1 MPPMDRDTKRT
12 VQGHILSV
20 LSVMLKCAIIRLIND
35 RKRKIRMLNEERIRL
50 MTKMASYEAG
60 EGKEHMPIKQYYR
73 KDYISYEMIKT
84 FVTST
89 IAFGILFLCWV
100 IYKMD
105 DLAEFLAGKEL
116 PDLAISIL
124 IKYAVFICIYQVIAY
139 FVYSRRYKEATAS
152 MRKYYATLKK
162 VERLQEK
169 EERLQPSEEWK

>member
-1 MPPMDRDTKRT
+1 MPPTGRCTKHA

-20 LSVMLKCAIIRLIND
+20 LSVMPKCAIIRLIND

-50 MTKMASYEAG
+50 MTKMASYETR

-73 KDYISYEMIKT
+73 RDYISYEMMKT

-105 DLAEFLAGKEL
+105 SLADFLTGKEL
-116 PDLAISIL
+116 PDVAVSIL

-139 FVYSRRYKEATAS
+139 FVYSRRYKRATAS

>member
-1 MPPMDRDTKRT
+1 
-12 VQGHILSV
+12 
-20 LSVMLKCAIIRLIND
+20 
-35 RKRKIRMLNEERIRL
+35 MLNEERIRL

-105 DLAEFLAGKEL
+105 DLADFLTGKEL
-116 PDLAISIL
+116 PDLAMSIL
-124 IKYAVFICIYQVIAY
+124 IKYAAFICVYQVIAY
-139 FVYSRRYKEATAS
+139 VVYSRRYKKATAS